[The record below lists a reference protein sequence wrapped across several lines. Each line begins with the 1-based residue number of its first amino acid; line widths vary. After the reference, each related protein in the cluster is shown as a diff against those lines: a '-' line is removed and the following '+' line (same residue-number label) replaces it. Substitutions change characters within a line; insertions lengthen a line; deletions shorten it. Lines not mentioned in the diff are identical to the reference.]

1 MSEHLIRFL
10 RAEVV
15 ARWPIDPD
23 CIPCLDG
30 SDVQLAALLQDN
42 FNFSH
47 RRAFAEVDQ
56 FFCEF
61 HARLRLAR
69 QVLDMPVDP
78 MARSSA
84 A

>member
-10 RAEVV
+10 RAEII

-23 CIPCLDG
+23 RIPHLDG
-30 SDVQLAALLQDN
+30 SEVQLAVLLQDN
-42 FNFSH
+42 FNFSD
-47 RRAFAEVDQ
+47 RRAFAEADE
-56 FFCEF
+56 FFGEF